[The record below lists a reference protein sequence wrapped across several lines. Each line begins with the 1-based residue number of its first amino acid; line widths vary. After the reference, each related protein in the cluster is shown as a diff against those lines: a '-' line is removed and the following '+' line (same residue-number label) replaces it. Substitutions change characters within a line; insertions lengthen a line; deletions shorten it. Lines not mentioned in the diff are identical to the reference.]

1 MRILNIAKAIPVA
14 RLLLPALGQTDNE
27 ARKTIKSVARDLVN
41 ATMESLDKS
50 GYQNC
55 VGMSVN
61 RSLDMLHRNALADI
75 CHGILMS
82 AYHGVS
88 SHQVDAIDRLTEA
101 MRDDSKCHPKERGS
115 GKSRGYHLKC
125 TSAPKISDDIADLVN
140 SNNTPTHGANMQLDT
155 AINVVLVA
163 ADIVRESRNEPTI
176 THNIVKRMA
185 ELFSDRVEKLTESEM
200 QAVCA
205 GVDLHIQSGN
215 PIPDHEAMPSSEGRA
230 VENIISALTG
240 DPEPTPEQ
248 TKSTPAVSQ
257 GVSIDASLLP
267 AVNALLGQATKG
279 KVSDINTL
287 IDEMVSSKTAVLD
300 LQAEIER
307 LRNAAPVFAPVAQS
321 GTVTVDASTL
331 TYEVKHV
338 RANTLFPKPDGSLA
352 KELDFDVAT
361 LVWKDDQGNVVQHPD
376 CPDVDPAYQFRL
388 RHLIKFMSAIQF
400 GQNIW
405 LHGHTGTGKT
415 TLAEQ
420 IAARIGF
427 PIERLNLDSNLE
439 RADIVGGVE
448 ITVDGGAPKTKFR
461 EGILPRAMQQP
472 CIFVLD
478 EIDAGRPDVLFVIQ
492 RALERKGLTLTED
505 GGRTVKPHELF
516 RFVATANSRGQG
528 DEHGWYQGVRP
539 MNLAMLNRF
548 GAFIEVPYL
557 DQDDEERLL
566 SKSYPA
572 LSGGQVKEMAQFATE
587 IRNAFTGGEISQTMS
602 PRNLHAMAMYFLH
615 FKPLMGDKRAMEEAV
630 QTTVTDAAP
639 ADCTQRILEISSRVF
654 A

>member
-1 MRILNIAKAIPVA
+1 MRIHDKASAQTLAKY
-14 RLLLPALGQTDNE
+14 LLAVIGESGNE
-27 ARKTIKSVARDLVN
+27 ARKHIKSHTRDLVN
-41 ATMESLDKS
+41 GVFENKDRSA
-50 GYQNC
+50 YQSA
-55 VGMSVN
+55 VGLSVN
-61 RSLDMLHRNALADI
+61 RTLDMIHRNALADI
-75 CHGILMS
+75 AHGILMS
-82 AYHGVS
+82 AEYNDAR
-88 SHQVDAIDRLTEA
+88 HQEAAIERLTEA
-101 MRDDSKCHPKERGS
+101 MNDDSKCCNKERGS
-115 GKSRGYHLKC
+115 GKARGYHLHC
-125 TSAPKISDDIADLVN
+125 TQPNRIATDLDAIV
-140 SNNTPTHGANMQLDT
+140 NNTPTQAQGTNMQLDT

-163 ADIVRESRNEPTI
+163 ADIVRESRNEVTI
-176 THNIVKRMA
+176 GTHIVKRMA
-185 ELFSDRVEKLTESEM
+185 ELYSDRVERLTESEI
-200 QAVCA
+200 QAVRA

-215 PIPDHEAMPSSEGRA
+215 SIPDHEAMPSSEGRA

-240 DPEPTPEQ
+240 DPEPSPEQ
-248 TKSTPAVSQ
+248 TKPTPAVSQ
-257 GVSIDASLLP
+257 GVSVDASLLP

-287 IDEMVSSKTAVLD
+287 IDEMVSSKTAVAD
-300 LQAEIER
+300 LQAELDR

-448 ITVDGGAPKTKFR
+448 ITVDGGSPKTKFR

-572 LSGGQVKEMAQFATE
+572 LSAGQVKEMAQFATE

>member
-1 MRILNIAKAIPVA
+1 
-14 RLLLPALGQTDNE
+14 
-27 ARKTIKSVARDLVN
+27 
-41 ATMESLDKS
+41 
-50 GYQNC
+50 
-55 VGMSVN
+55 
-61 RSLDMLHRNALADI
+61 
-75 CHGILMS
+75 
-82 AYHGVS
+82 
-88 SHQVDAIDRLTEA
+88 
-101 MRDDSKCHPKERGS
+101 
-115 GKSRGYHLKC
+115 
-125 TSAPKISDDIADLVN
+125 
-140 SNNTPTHGANMQLDT
+140 MQLDT

-163 ADIVRESRNEPTI
+163 SDIVRESRNEPTI

-185 ELFSDRVEKLTESEM
+185 ELYADRVEKLTESEI

-215 PIPDHEAMPSSEGRA
+215 PMPDHEAMPSSESRA

-240 DPEPTPEQ
+240 DPEPAPVQ
-248 TKSTPAVSQ
+248 TKPTPAVSQ

-287 IDEMVSSKTAVLD
+287 IDEMVSSQTAVVD
-300 LQAEIER
+300 LQAELDR

-376 CPDVDPAYQFRL
+376 CPDVDNAYQFRL

-448 ITVDGGAPKTKFR
+448 ITVDGGSPKTKFR

-572 LSGGQVKEMAQFATE
+572 LSSGQVKEMAQFATE